1 MGLQTDDKSSKSG
14 SRKSSAVGLLRRV
27 RLGPVAALAI
37 GGATLIVAIAI
48 GTFVAVLTFRDRA
61 VETSKQQLETT
72 VLLLSRHFESYI
84 QNFTGVQRALIREF
98 KPMTTLPPQEFALA
112 MASPQTH
119 TLLVMKVSGLRDV
132 VGVTIWGREAA

>member
-1 MGLQTDDKSSKSG
+1 MGLQTNDKSGKSG
-14 SRKSSAVGLLRRV
+14 SRQSSAVGWLRRV

-48 GTFVAVLTFRDRA
+48 GTFVAVMTFRDQA
-61 VETSKQQLETT
+61 LDTSKRQLETT

-84 QNFTGVQRALIREF
+84 QNFTGVQRALISEF
-98 KPMTTLPPQEFALA
+98 KLLTTLSPEEFALA

-119 TLLVMKVSGLRDV
+119 TLLDMKVSGLPDV
-132 VGVTIWGREAA
+132 IGVNVW